1 MINKYL
7 VIAAFLAGVAI
18 AGGLQELRLSATLNQ
33 QKALHA
39 EYAASVAEAA
49 AAAVSAHSNEAYRMH
64 KANSELDYKYTQEL
78 ANAKAESDKLR
89 DAVLAGERRLY
100 INTKTPVCSGGVPST
115 TSTTSL
121 DDGANRAELDPAT
134 ANRIISLTDAG
145 DEAIR
150 KLTSCQLY
158 VCNIQSKYIQA
169 SGDGLGLSNRCK
181 LLNEKNNE

>member
-1 MINKYL
+1 MSKAL
-7 VIAAFLAGVAI
+7 VAI
-18 AGGLQELRLSATLNQ
+18 AFMVGLAAAAGLQELRLSASINHH
-33 QKALHA
+33 KAIHA
-39 EYAASVAEAA
+39 EYVASVAEAA
-49 AAAVSAHSNEAYRMH
+49 TAAVTAHANEADRMH
-64 KANSELDYKYTQEL
+64 EANGELDYKYTQEL

-100 INTKTPVCSGGVPST
+100 INTKTPACSGGVPST

-158 VCNIQSKYIQA
+158 ACNIQSKYIQA

-181 LLNEKNNE
+181 LLIEKNNE

>member
-1 MINKYL
+1 MSKELL
-7 VIAAFLAGVAI
+7 VLAFMAGLAVAA
-18 AGGLQELRLSATLNQ
+18 GLQELRLSASINHH
-33 QKALHA
+33 KAIHA
-39 EYAASVAEAA
+39 EYVASVAEAA
-49 AAAVSAHSNEAYRMH
+49 AAAVTAHASEADRMH
-64 KANSELDYKYTQEL
+64 EANSELDYKYTQEL

-100 INTKTPVCSGGVPST
+100 INTKTPACSGGVQGATPANG
-115 TSTTSL
+115 L
-121 DDGANRAELDPAT
+121 DDGASRTELDPAT

>member
-1 MINKYL
+1 MNKSL
-7 VIAAFLAGVAI
+7 AVITFLIGLSIAA
-18 AGGLQELRLSATLNQ
+18 GLQELRLDATISKEKQ
-33 QKALHA
+33 MHSDYVALVANAATEAVQAHA
-39 EYAASVAEAA
+39 AEAA
-49 AAAVSAHSNEAYRMH
+49 RQQQAVSEI
-64 KANSELDYKYTQEL
+64 DYMYTQEL

-100 INTKTPVCSGGVPST
+100 ISTKTPACSGGVQGA

-158 VCNIQSKYIQA
+158 ACNIQSKYIQA

-181 LLNEKNNE
+181 LLIEKNNE

>member
-1 MINKYL
+1 MSKAL
-7 VIAAFLAGVAI
+7 VAI
-18 AGGLQELRLSATLNQ
+18 AFMVGLAAAAGLQELRLSASLNQ
-33 QKALHA
+33 QKAIHA
-39 EYAASVAEAA
+39 EYVASVAEAA
-49 AAAVSAHSNEAYRMH
+49 AAAVTAHADEAERMSRV
-64 KANSELDYKYTQEL
+64 NSEIDYRYTQEL

-100 INTKTPVCSGGVPST
+100 INTKTPACSGGVPST

-121 DDGANRAELDPAT
+121 DDGASRTELDPAT

-181 LLNEKNNE
+181 LLIEKNNE

>member
-1 MINKYL
+1 MNKEML
-7 VIAAFLAGVAI
+7 VLAFMVGLAVAS
-18 AGGLQELRLSATLNQ
+18 GLQELRLSASLNH
-33 QKALHA
+33 QKAIHA
-39 EYAASVAEAA
+39 EYVASVAEAA
-49 AAAVSAHSNEAYRMH
+49 TAAVTAHANEADRMH
-64 KANSELDYKYTQEL
+64 EANSELDYKYTQEL

-100 INTKTPVCSGGVPST
+100 INTKTPACSGGVPST

-158 VCNIQSKYIQA
+158 ACNIQSKYIQA

-181 LLNEKNNE
+181 LLIEKNNE